1 MLVLSSL
8 SLLLIIGI
16 VTSCVVVSVRAKSV
30 WPIAL
35 LGALFVAGLLLLFL
49 GRVRTSQQ
57 AVTRVIDLN
66 QQYSRHT
73 GRPSRSMT
81 SWDAVDTKQFRTNIF
96 PSVESAAKDI
106 AKQIPTILNEMHGN
120 SSELTKLKLQ
130 ATVASTMPVKAVTS
144 FQNELE
150 SLLPDVTFRL
160 AESTNQ
166 PKTDDDS
173 TSNSK
178 DVADPKILNIELN
191 QKAVSSATAGW
202 ANNEESESGTL
213 SCAIQSIQGSRSIS
227 VDYIEK
233 PWIGQPDQ
241 FMNTYPSRTF
251 VVGVS
256 PTLAESPEAAD
267 QSAFESLQHINLETT
282 VNGEPLPIAI
292 HESLIVDRFLQKLE
306 RPYGDVWRQ
315 AILLDLTGPEAETMK
330 AKAIARLHRQK
341 YQQTAQ
347 TSESWFHG
355 LILIA
360 VFAAT
365 AVIGVVLNLV
375 TEGYF
380 RGRIAATV
388 TAFAIAAAIAFFIR
402 MPW

>member
-1 MLVLSSL
+1 MPALSL
-8 SLLLIIGI
+8 ISLLLIIGI
-16 VTSCVVVSVRAKSV
+16 VAFCVLASVRTKSV

-35 LGALFVAGLLLLFL
+35 LGTLFVAGLLLLSVA
-49 GRVRTSQQ
+49 RVRTSQQ
-57 AVTRVIDLN
+57 AVTKVVVSNQLN
-66 QQYSRHT
+66 EFQQYPSQT
-73 GRPSRSMT
+73 GRPLTSMT
-81 SWDAVDTKQFRTNIF
+81 SWDAIDTKQFRTNIF

-106 AKQIPTILNEMHGN
+106 AKQIPTILNEMHEN
-120 SSELTKLKLQ
+120 ASELTKLKLQ
-130 ATVASTMPVKAVTS
+130 ATVAATMPFKAVTS
-144 FQNELE
+144 FQKELQ
-150 SLLPDVTFRL
+150 SLLPDVTFTLR
-160 AESTNQ
+160 ETTNQ
-166 PKTDDDS
+166 LTLDDDS

-191 QKAVSSATAGW
+191 RKAVSSATAGW
-202 ANNEESESGTL
+202 ATNEESESGTL

-251 VVGVS
+251 AVGVS
-256 PTLAESPEAAD
+256 PTLAESPEAAER
-267 QSAFESLQHINLETT
+267 SAFESLQHINLETT
-282 VNGEPLPIAI
+282 VNGGPLLIAI
-292 HESLIVDRFLQKLE
+292 DESLIVDRFLQKLE

-315 AILLDLTGPEAETMK
+315 AILLDLNGPQAETMK
-330 AKAIARLHRQK
+330 AKAVARLHRQN
-341 YQQTAQ
+341 YQQTVQ

-365 AVIGVVLNLV
+365 AAIGVVLNLV

-380 RGRIAATV
+380 RG
-388 TAFAIAAAIAFFIR
+388 
-402 MPW
+402 